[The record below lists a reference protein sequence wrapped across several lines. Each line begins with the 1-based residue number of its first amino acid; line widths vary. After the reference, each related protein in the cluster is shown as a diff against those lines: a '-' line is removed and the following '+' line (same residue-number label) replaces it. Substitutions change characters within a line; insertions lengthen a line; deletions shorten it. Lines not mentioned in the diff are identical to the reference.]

1 MITEDLQFSLNTNS
15 RTQELFNY
23 NSGWNSYQHIEWT
36 PEEYAIYQNKIQKLL
51 SQPKSSKLGK
61 RIYLGRLSSLPR
73 HRIKEYFKSN
83 GIEKTSK
90 ISYADSIIMNK
101 EYIID
106 FNTNFDPN
114 KRWGGFYEARKYSI
128 KTEDE
133 LKLIFKYTDCKGDR
147 YSEAINQFNNGKKAS
162 IIVEKENYYHI
173 NTVLNN
179 FSYTTLY
186 MKKLYREA
194 NVIEL
199 IEYLELLKKY
209 PNIQVVYD
217 EDLLKPLNKDGIKLD
232 EDYLKTLNSMFES
245 KNQDNINL
253 ALEMLSNVSIEDN
266 SLTIALFLNKHY
278 PLFSWGSGLTIKN
291 NISFKSILK
300 YLKSQKIDYEK
311 DWRLFS
317 TALYKIHKNN
327 PESVLIIKDFV
338 KQNLNTYLSEWNKD
352 IEIKEV
358 NLEFHN

>member
-1 MITEDLQFSLNTNS
+1 MITEELTFSLNTSS
-15 RTQELFNY
+15 RTNHTFNFD
-23 NSGWNSYQHIEWT
+23 NGWSSYMHIEWT
-36 PEEYAIYQNKIQKLL
+36 PEEYRFFQNKIQNLMSQSSL
-51 SQPKSSKLGK
+51 SSLGK
-61 RIYLGRLSSLPR
+61 RVYLGRLSSLPR
-73 HRIKEYFKSN
+73 HRIKGYFKSN

-90 ISYADSIIMNK
+90 LTYADSIVMNK
-101 EYIID
+101 EHIIE
-106 FNTNFDPN
+106 FNKNMDSS
-114 KRWGGFYEARKYSI
+114 KRWGGFNEMTKYYI

-133 LKLIFKYTDCKGDR
+133 LRLVFKNSATQ
-147 YSEAINQFNNGKKAS
+147 SSTEMEAITKFRNGKKAS
-162 IIVEKENYYHI
+162 IIVSKDSI
-173 NTVLNN
+173 PVSSVLNSLSHSDM
-179 FSYTTLY
+179 FV
-186 MKKLYREA
+186 KQLYREA
-194 NVIEL
+194 NTIEL

-300 YLKSQKIDYEK
+300 YLKSQKINYEQ

-327 PESVLIIKDFV
+327 PESVIIIKDFV

-352 IEIKEV
+352 MEIKEV
-358 NLEFHN
+358 DLEFYN